1 MAQTTDSLVI
11 DVSVNSN
18 DVVKFFELMSE
29 KLNQLLG
36 FAQEAGAKLDALGE
50 GSDGI
55 KDVSSS
61 INEVGQN
68 AKKTSK
74 EVGKVGESGETAGK
88 KVVKSS
94 KDASKSLSQLD
105 SVAKR
110 VFASIKSYAAPL
122 AAMFGAKFMFG
133 NYIDEGAKLDDISKK
148 VRMNVSEIDAWRKAN
163 VAAGGSAE
171 AFTQAMQAFTERTGA
186 SGEVF
191 LRMGKQ
197 LNGMTGAQANYALK
211 YLGLT
216 RESAAVFLQNNK
228 QMGELVETYRKL
240 ALTPKDAENA
250 RRFKISWQ
258 VTGMA
263 IQSIGNGIAK
273 FFLPY
278 IEKAVTTFGEASA
291 FIGEHSQFIQ
301 LALKGI
307 SIAAVLAFGPKS
319 ALMMSG
325 KLLGALTSPIGL
337 LIAGVLLLAGA
348 IDDLIVFTKGGPS
361 VFEDFL
367 KSVGY
372 TDDQI
377 KGIRKSFQD
386 AWQSISDLLD
396 KLTPLKD
403 MFLKAFGDAVV
414 AAITAVVG
422 FIGDLA
428 KNIANL
434 INTVP
439 KMKEN
444 FVKAGNEIKAVW
456 DGIFNWFEEKF
467 KIFTDWEMPD
477 WVSKSA
483 NVVGGWFGF
492 GDDKKAP
499 IKAPPGAQAGAAASM
514 VPRASSSV
522 INAPMKTDVS
532 ITIQGNADP
541 KAVHDAAYRAV
552 MEGQGDYE
560 DMLQNAASG
569 YRQGGG

>member
-1 MAQTTDSLVI
+1 MAKTTDSLVI

-18 DVVKFFELMSE
+18 DVIKFFEVLSD

-36 FAQEAGAKLDALGE
+36 YAQSAGEKLDALGE

-55 KDVSSS
+55 KEVSGAL
-61 INEVGQN
+61 NETAQN

-74 EVGKVGESGETAGK
+74 DLENVGTSGKKAGK
-88 KVVKSS
+88 DVSKAS

-110 VFASIKSYAAPL
+110 VFTAIKSYAAPL

-133 NYIDEGAKLDDISKK
+133 NYIDEGSKLDDISKK

-263 IQSIGNGIAK
+263 IQNIGNQFAK
-273 FFLPY
+273 FFIPWV
-278 IEKAVTTFGEASA
+278 EKAVKVFGDASL
-291 FIGEHSQFIQ
+291 FIGEHSQFIKI
-301 LALKGI
+301 ALTGI
-307 SIAAVLAFGPKS
+307 ATAAALAFGPKS
-319 ALMMSG
+319 ALMMAG
-325 KLLGALTSPIGL
+325 KLLSPIGL

-348 IDDLIVFTKGGPS
+348 IDDLIVFAKGGPS

-386 AWQSISDLLD
+386 AWKSISDLLD
-396 KLTPLKD
+396 KLSPLKD
-403 MFLKAFGDAVV
+403 MFLQAFGDVVV

-422 FIGDLA
+422 VIGDLA
-428 KNIANL
+428 KDIANL

-439 KMKEN
+439 KMKDN
-444 FVKAGNEIKAVW
+444 
-456 DGIFNWFEEKF
+456 
-467 KIFTDWEMPD
+467 FTDWKLPD
-477 WVSKSA
+477 WASKSIDT
-483 NVVGGWFGF
+483 VGGWFGF

-499 IKAPPGAQAGAAASM
+499 VTAPPGAQAGAAASI

-552 MEGQGDYE
+552 TEGQGDYQ
-560 DMLQNAASG
+560 DMLANQASA
-569 YRQGGG
+569 YLKGGD

>member
-1 MAQTTDSLVI
+1 MAQKTDSLVI

-240 ALTPKDAENA
+240 VLTPKDAENA

-499 IKAPPGAQAGAAASM
+499 IKAPPGAQAGAAASI

>member
-1 MAQTTDSLVI
+1 MAKTTDSLVI

-18 DVVKFFELMSE
+18 DVIKFFEVLSD

-36 FAQEAGAKLDALGE
+36 YAQSAGEKLDSIGD
-50 GSDGI
+50 STDGI
-55 KDVSSS
+55 NKASASFDEVS
-61 INEVGQN
+61 QN

-110 VFASIKSYAAPL
+110 VFAAIKSYAAPL

-133 NYIDEGAKLDDISKK
+133 NFLDEGAKLDDISKK

-263 IQSIGNGIAK
+263 IQNIGNQFAK
-273 FFLPY
+273 FFIPWV
-278 IEKAVTTFGEASA
+278 EKAVKVFGDASL
-291 FIGEHSQFIQ
+291 FIGEHSQFIKI
-301 LALKGI
+301 ALTGI
-307 SIAAVLAFGPKS
+307 ATAAALAFGPKS
-319 ALMMSG
+319 ALMMAG
-325 KLLGALTSPIGL
+325 KLLGLLASPIGL

-386 AWQSISDLLD
+386 AWKSISDLLD
-396 KLTPLKD
+396 KLSPLKD
-403 MFLKAFGDAVV
+403 MFLQAFGNVVV

-428 KNIANL
+428 KDIANL
-434 INTVP
+434 INTMP

-444 FVKAGNEIKAVW
+444 FVKAWEEIKSGCA
-456 DGIFNWFEEKF
+456 GIFKWLEDKMKF
-467 KIFTDWEMPD
+467 FTDWKLPD
-477 WVSKSA
+477 WASKSIDT
-483 NVVGGWFGF
+483 VGGWFGL

-499 IKAPPGAQAGAAASM
+499 VTTPPGAQAGAAASI
-514 VPRASSSV
+514 VPKTSSAV

-532 ITIQGNADP
+532 INIQGNADP
-541 KAVHDAAYRAV
+541 QTVHDAAYRAV

-569 YRQGGG
+569 YRQGGD

>member
-1 MAQTTDSLVI
+1 MAQKTDSLVI

-36 FAQEAGAKLDALGE
+36 YAQSAGEKLDSIGD
-50 GSDGI
+50 STDGI
-55 KDVSSS
+55 NKASASFDEAS
-61 INEVGQN
+61 QN

-74 EVGKVGESGETAGK
+74 DLENVGTSGKKAGK
-88 KVVKSS
+88 DVSKAS

-105 SVAKR
+105 SMAKQ
-110 VFASIKSYAAPL
+110 VFSAIKSYAAPL

-499 IKAPPGAQAGAAASM
+499 IKAPPGAQAGAAASI

>member
-1 MAQTTDSLVI
+1 MAKTTDSLVI

-18 DVVKFFELMSE
+18 DVIKFFEVLSD

-36 FAQEAGAKLDALGE
+36 YAQSAGEKLDSIGD
-50 GSDGI
+50 STDGI
-55 KDVSSS
+55 NKASASFDEVS
-61 INEVGQN
+61 QN

-94 KDASKSLSQLD
+94 KDASKTLSQLD

-110 VFASIKSYAAPL
+110 VFAAIKSYAAPL

-133 NYIDEGAKLDDISKK
+133 NFLDEGAKLDDISKK

-263 IQSIGNGIAK
+263 IQNIGNQFAK
-273 FFLPY
+273 FFIPWV
-278 IEKAVTTFGEASA
+278 EKAVKVFGDASL
-291 FIGEHSQFIQ
+291 FIGEHSQFIKI
-301 LALKGI
+301 ALTGI
-307 SIAAVLAFGPKS
+307 ATAAALAFGPKS
-319 ALMMSG
+319 AL
-325 KLLGALTSPIGL
+325 KLLGLLASPIGL

-377 KGIRKSFQD
+377 KGIRKSFKD
-386 AWQSISDLLD
+386 AWQAISDLLD
-396 KLTPLKD
+396 KLSPLKD
-403 MFLKAFGDAVV
+403 MFLQAFGDVVV

-428 KNIANL
+428 KDIANL

-439 KMKEN
+439 KMKDN
-444 FVKAGNEIKAVW
+444 FIKAW
-456 DGIFNWFEEKF
+456 EDIESGCKRIFKWLEDKMKF
-467 KIFTDWEMPD
+467 FTDWKLPD
-477 WVSKSA
+477 WASKSIDT
-483 NVVGGWFGF
+483 VGGWFGL

-514 VPRASSSV
+514 VPRASSAV

>member
-1 MAQTTDSLVI
+1 MAQKTDSLVI

-191 LRMGKQ
+191 LHMEKQ

-278 IEKAVTTFGEASA
+278 IEKAVTTFGKESA

-492 GDDKKAP
+492 GDDKKALVT
-499 IKAPPGAQAGAAASM
+499 APPGAQAGAAASI

>member
-1 MAQTTDSLVI
+1 MAKTTDSLVI

-18 DVVKFFELMSE
+18 DVIKFFEVLSD

-36 FAQEAGAKLDALGE
+36 YAQSAGEKLDSIGD
-50 GSDGI
+50 STDGI
-55 KDVSSS
+55 NKASASFDEVS
-61 INEVGQN
+61 QN

-94 KDASKSLSQLD
+94 KDASKTLSQLD

-110 VFASIKSYAAPL
+110 VFAAIKSYAAPL

-133 NYIDEGAKLDDISKK
+133 NFLDEGAKLDDISKK

-263 IQSIGNGIAK
+263 IQNIGNQFAK
-273 FFLPY
+273 FFIPWV
-278 IEKAVTTFGEASA
+278 EKAVKVFGDASL
-291 FIGEHSQFIQ
+291 FIGEHSQFIKI
-301 LALKGI
+301 ALTGI
-307 SIAAVLAFGPKS
+307 ATAAALAFGPKS
-319 ALMMSG
+319 ALMMAG
-325 KLLGALTSPIGL
+325 KLLGLLASPIGL

-377 KGIRKSFQD
+377 KGIRKSFKD
-386 AWQSISDLLD
+386 AWQAISDLLD
-396 KLTPLKD
+396 KLSP
-403 MFLKAFGDAVV
+403 FLQAFGDVVV

-428 KNIANL
+428 KDIANL

-439 KMKEN
+439 KMKDN
-444 FVKAGNEIKAVW
+444 FIKAW
-456 DGIFNWFEEKF
+456 EDIESGCKRIFKWLEDKMKF
-467 KIFTDWEMPD
+467 FTDWKLPD
-477 WVSKSA
+477 WASKSIDT
-483 NVVGGWFGF
+483 VGGWFGL

-514 VPRASSSV
+514 VPRASSAV

>member
-1 MAQTTDSLVI
+1 MAQKTDSLVI

-105 SVAKR
+105 SMAKQ
-110 VFASIKSYAAPL
+110 VFSAIKSYAAPL

-263 IQSIGNGIAK
+263 IQNIGNQFAK
-273 FFLPY
+273 FFIPWV
-278 IEKAVTTFGEASA
+278 EKAVKVFGDASL
-291 FIGEHSQFIQ
+291 FIGEHSQFIKI
-301 LALKGI
+301 ALTGI
-307 SIAAVLAFGPKS
+307 ATAAALAFGPKS
-319 ALMMSG
+319 ALMMAG
-325 KLLGALTSPIGL
+325 KLLSPIGL
-337 LIAGVLLLAGA
+337 VVAGVLLLAGA

-372 TDDQI
+372 TDKQI
-377 KGIRKSFQD
+377 QDVRQSFKD
-386 AWQSISDLLD
+386 AWKAVSDLLE
-396 KLTPLKD
+396 KLSPLKD
-403 MFLKAFGDAVV
+403 MFMEAFGEAVV
-414 AAITAVVG
+414 AVITTVVG

-428 KNIANL
+428 KDIANL

-456 DGIFNWFEEKF
+456 DGIFKWFDEKL
-467 KIFTDWEMPD
+467 KIFTDLEMPD

-483 NVVGGWFGF
+483 NVVGGWFGL

-499 IKAPPGAQAGAAASM
+499 IKAPPGAQAGAAASI
-514 VPRASSSV
+514 VPKAASPV

-532 ITIQGNADP
+532 INIQGNADP
-541 KAVHDAAYRAV
+541 QAVHDAAYRAV

>member
-1 MAQTTDSLVI
+1 MAKTTDSLVI

-18 DVVKFFELMSE
+18 DVIKFFEVLSD

-36 FAQEAGAKLDALGE
+36 YAQSAGEKLDSIGD
-50 GSDGI
+50 STDGI
-55 KDVSSS
+55 NKASASFDEVS
-61 INEVGQN
+61 QN

-110 VFASIKSYAAPL
+110 VFAVIKSYAAPL

-133 NYIDEGAKLDDISKK
+133 NFLDEGAKLDDISKK

-263 IQSIGNGIAK
+263 IQNIGNQFAK
-273 FFLPY
+273 FFIPRV
-278 IEKAVTTFGEASA
+278 EKAVKVFGDASL
-291 FIGEHSQFIQ
+291 FIGEHSQFIKI
-301 LALKGI
+301 ALTGI
-307 SIAAVLAFGPKS
+307 ATAAALAFGPKS
-319 ALMMSG
+319 ALMMAG
-325 KLLGALTSPIGL
+325 KLLGLLASPIGL

-372 TDDQI
+372 TDKQI
-377 KGIRKSFQD
+377 QDVRQSFKD
-386 AWQSISDLLD
+386 AWKAVSDLLE
-396 KLTPLKD
+396 KLSPLKD
-403 MFLKAFGDAVV
+403 MFMEAFGEAVV
-414 AAITAVVG
+414 AVITAVVG

-428 KNIANL
+428 KDIANL
-434 INTVP
+434 INTMP

-444 FVKAGNEIKAVW
+444 FVKAWEEIKSGCA
-456 DGIFNWFEEKF
+456 GIFKWLEDKMKF
-467 KIFTDWEMPD
+467 FTDWKLPD
-477 WVSKSA
+477 WASKSIDT
-483 NVVGGWFGF
+483 VGGWFGF

-499 IKAPPGAQAGAAASM
+499 VTTPPGAQAGAAASI
-514 VPRASSSV
+514 VPKAASPV

-560 DMLQNAASG
+560 DMLQNATSG

>member
-1 MAQTTDSLVI
+1 MAKTTDSLVI

-18 DVVKFFELMSE
+18 DVIKFFEVLSD

-36 FAQEAGAKLDALGE
+36 YAQSAGEKLDSIGDAT
-50 GSDGI
+50 DGI
-55 KDVSSS
+55 NKASASFDDVS
-61 INEVGQN
+61 QN

-74 EVGKVGESGETAGK
+74 AVETVGESGETAGK

-94 KDASKSLSQLD
+94 KNASKSLSQLD

-122 AAMFGAKFMFG
+122 AAMFGAKLMFG
-133 NYIDEGAKLDDISKK
+133 NFLDEGAKLDDISKK

-263 IQSIGNGIAK
+263 IQHIGNQFAK
-273 FFLPY
+273 FFIPWV
-278 IEKAVTTFGEASA
+278 EKTVKVFGDASL
-291 FIGEHSQFIQ
+291 FIGEHSQFIKI
-301 LALKGI
+301 ALTGI
-307 SIAAVLAFGPKS
+307 ATAAALAFGPKS
-319 ALMMSG
+319 ALMMAG
-325 KLLGALTSPIGL
+325 KVLAFLTGPIGL
-337 LIAGVLLLAGA
+337 VIAGVLALAAA
-348 IDDLIVFTKGGPS
+348 IDDLVTFAKGGPS

-386 AWQSISDLLD
+386 AWKSISDLLD
-396 KLTPLKD
+396 KLSPLKD
-403 MFLKAFGDAVV
+403 MFLQAFGDVVV

-456 DGIFNWFEEKF
+456 DGIFKWLEDKMKF
-467 KIFTDWEMPD
+467 FTDWKLPD
-477 WVSKSA
+477 WASKSIDT
-483 NVVGGWFGF
+483 VGGWFGL

-499 IKAPPGAQAGAAASM
+499 VTTPPGAQAGPAASI
-514 VPRASSSV
+514 VPKASSSV

-560 DMLQNAASG
+560 DMLQNSASG

>member
-1 MAQTTDSLVI
+1 MAKTTDSLVI

-18 DVVKFFELMSE
+18 DVIKFFEVLSD

-36 FAQEAGAKLDALGE
+36 YAQSAGEKLDSIGD
-50 GSDGI
+50 STDGI
-55 KDVSSS
+55 NKASASFDEVS
-61 INEVGQN
+61 QN

-94 KDASKSLSQLD
+94 KEASKSLSQLD

-110 VFASIKSYAAPL
+110 VFAAIKSYAAPL

-133 NYIDEGAKLDDISKK
+133 NYIDEGSKLDDISKK

-499 IKAPPGAQAGAAASM
+499 IKAPPGAQAGAAASI

-552 MEGQGDYE
+552 MEGLGDYE

>member
-1 MAQTTDSLVI
+1 MAKTTDSLVI

-18 DVVKFFELMSE
+18 DVIKFFEVLSD

-36 FAQEAGAKLDALGE
+36 YAQSAGEKLDALGE

-55 KDVSSS
+55 KEVSGAL
-61 INEVGQN
+61 NETAQN

-74 EVGKVGESGETAGK
+74 DLENVGTSGKKAGK
-88 KVVKSS
+88 DVSKAS

-110 VFASIKSYAAPL
+110 VFTAIKSYAAPL

-133 NYIDEGAKLDDISKK
+133 NYIDEGSKLDDISKK

-278 IEKAVTTFGEASA
+278 IEKAVKVFGDASL
-291 FIGEHSQFIQ
+291 FIGEHSQFIKI
-301 LALKGI
+301 ALT
-307 SIAAVLAFGPKS
+307 SIATAAALAFGPKS
-319 ALMMSG
+319 ALMMAG
-325 KLLGALTSPIGL
+325 KLLGLLASPIGL

-348 IDDLIVFTKGGPS
+348 IDDLIVFAKGGPS

-386 AWQSISDLLD
+386 AWKSISDLLD
-396 KLTPLKD
+396 KLSPLKD
-403 MFLKAFGDAVV
+403 MFLQAFGDVVV

-428 KNIANL
+428 KDIANL

-439 KMKEN
+439 KMKDN
-444 FVKAGNEIKAVW
+444 FI
-456 DGIFNWFEEKF
+456 
-467 KIFTDWEMPD
+467 DWKLPD
-477 WVSKSA
+477 WASKSIDT
-483 NVVGGWFGF
+483 VGGWFGF

-499 IKAPPGAQAGAAASM
+499 VTAPPGAQAGAAASI

-552 MEGQGDYE
+552 TEGQGDYQ
-560 DMLQNAASG
+560 DMLANQASA
-569 YRQGGG
+569 YLKGGD

>member
-1 MAQTTDSLVI
+1 MAKTTDSLVI

-18 DVVKFFELMSE
+18 DVIKFFEVLSD

-36 FAQEAGAKLDALGE
+36 YAQSAGEKLDSIGD
-50 GSDGI
+50 STDGI
-55 KDVSSS
+55 NKASASFDEVS
-61 INEVGQN
+61 QN

-74 EVGKVGESGETAGK
+74 EVEKVGESGETAGK
-88 KVVKSS
+88 KVDKSS

-110 VFASIKSYAAPL
+110 VFAAIKSYAAPL

-133 NYIDEGAKLDDISKK
+133 NFLDEGAKLDDISKK

-263 IQSIGNGIAK
+263 IQNIGNQFAK
-273 FFLPY
+273 FFIPWV
-278 IEKAVTTFGEASA
+278 EKAVKVFGDASL
-291 FIGEHSQFIQ
+291 FIGEHSQFIKI
-301 LALKGI
+301 ALTGI
-307 SIAAVLAFGPKS
+307 ATAAALAFGPKS
-319 ALMMSG
+319 ALMMAG
-325 KLLGALTSPIGL
+325 KLLSPIGL
-337 LIAGVLLLAGA
+337 VVAGVLLLAGA

-372 TDDQI
+372 TDKQI
-377 KGIRKSFQD
+377 QDVRQSFKD
-386 AWQSISDLLD
+386 AWKAVSDLLE
-396 KLTPLKD
+396 KLSPLKD
-403 MFLKAFGDAVV
+403 MFMEAFGEAVV
-414 AAITAVVG
+414 AVITTVVG

-428 KNIANL
+428 KDIANL

-456 DGIFNWFEEKF
+456 DGIFKWFDEKL
-467 KIFTDWEMPD
+467 KIFTDLEMPD

-483 NVVGGWFGF
+483 NVVGGWFGL

-499 IKAPPGAQAGAAASM
+499 IKAPPGAQAGAAASI
-514 VPRASSSV
+514 VPKAASPV

-532 ITIQGNADP
+532 INIQGNADP
-541 KAVHDAAYRAV
+541 QAVHDAAYRAV

>member
-1 MAQTTDSLVI
+1 MAKTTDSLVI

-18 DVVKFFELMSE
+18 DVIKFFEVLSD

-36 FAQEAGAKLDALGE
+36 YAQSAGEKLDSIGD
-50 GSDGI
+50 STDGI
-55 KDVSSS
+55 NKASASFDEVS
-61 INEVGQN
+61 QN

-74 EVGKVGESGETAGK
+74 EVEKVGESGETAGK
-88 KVVKSS
+88 KVDKSS
-94 KDASKSLSQLD
+94 KNASKSLSQLD

-110 VFASIKSYAAPL
+110 VFAAIKSYAAPL

-133 NYIDEGAKLDDISKK
+133 NFLDEGAKLDDISKK

-263 IQSIGNGIAK
+263 IQNIGNQFAK
-273 FFLPY
+273 FFIPWV
-278 IEKAVTTFGEASA
+278 EKAVKVFGDASL
-291 FIGEHSQFIQ
+291 FIGEHSQFIKI
-301 LALKGI
+301 ALTGI
-307 SIAAVLAFGPKS
+307 ATAAALAFGPKS
-319 ALMMSG
+319 ALMMAG
-325 KLLGALTSPIGL
+325 KLLSPIGL
-337 LIAGVLLLAGA
+337 VVAGVLLLAGA

-372 TDDQI
+372 TDKQI
-377 KGIRKSFQD
+377 QDVRQSFKD
-386 AWQSISDLLD
+386 AWKAVSDLLE
-396 KLTPLKD
+396 KLSPLKD
-403 MFLKAFGDAVV
+403 MFMEAFGEAVV
-414 AAITAVVG
+414 AVITTVVG

-428 KNIANL
+428 KDIANL

-444 FVKAGNEIKAVW
+444 FVKAWNEIKAVW
-456 DGIFNWFEEKF
+456 DGIFKWFDEKL
-467 KIFTDWEMPD
+467 KIFTDLEMPD

-483 NVVGGWFGF
+483 NVVGGWLGL

-499 IKAPPGAQAGAAASM
+499 IKAPPGAQAGAAASI
-514 VPRASSSV
+514 VPKAASPV

-532 ITIQGNADP
+532 INIQGNADP
-541 KAVHDAAYRAV
+541 QAVHDAAYRAV

>member
-1 MAQTTDSLVI
+1 MAKTTDSLVI

-18 DVVKFFELMSE
+18 DVIKFFEVLSD

-36 FAQEAGAKLDALGE
+36 YAQSAGEKLDSIGD
-50 GSDGI
+50 STDGI
-55 KDVSSS
+55 NKASASFDEVS
-61 INEVGQN
+61 QN

-110 VFASIKSYAAPL
+110 VFAAIKSYAAPL

-133 NYIDEGAKLDDISKK
+133 NFLDEGAKLDDISKK

-263 IQSIGNGIAK
+263 IQNIGNQFAK
-273 FFLPY
+273 FFIPWV
-278 IEKAVTTFGEASA
+278 EKAVKVFGDASL
-291 FIGEHSQFIQ
+291 FIGEHSQFIKI
-301 LALKGI
+301 ALTGI
-307 SIAAVLAFGPKS
+307 ATAAALAFGPKS
-319 ALMMSG
+319 ALMMAG
-325 KLLGALTSPIGL
+325 KLLSPIGL

-348 IDDLIVFTKGGPS
+348 IDDLIVFAKGGPS

-386 AWQSISDLLD
+386 AWKSISDLLD
-396 KLTPLKD
+396 KLSPLKD
-403 MFLKAFGDAVV
+403 MFLQAFGDVVV

-428 KNIANL
+428 KDIANL

-439 KMKEN
+439 KMKDN
-444 FVKAGNEIKAVW
+444 FIKAW
-456 DGIFNWFEEKF
+456 EDIESGCKRIFKWLEDKMKF
-467 KIFTDWEMPD
+467 FTDWKLPD
-477 WVSKSA
+477 WASKSIDT
-483 NVVGGWFGF
+483 VGGWFGF

-499 IKAPPGAQAGAAASM
+499 VTAPPGAQAGAAASI

-541 KAVHDAAYRAV
+541 KAVQDAAYRAV

>member
-1 MAQTTDSLVI
+1 MDKTTDSLVI

-18 DVVKFFELMSE
+18 DVIKFFEVLSD

-36 FAQEAGAKLDALGE
+36 YAQSAGEKLDSIGD
-50 GSDGI
+50 STDGI
-55 KDVSSS
+55 NKASASFDEVS
-61 INEVGQN
+61 QN

-110 VFASIKSYAAPL
+110 VFAAIKSYAAPL

-133 NYIDEGAKLDDISKK
+133 NFLDEGAKLDDISKK

-263 IQSIGNGIAK
+263 IQNIGNQFAK
-273 FFLPY
+273 FFIPWV
-278 IEKAVTTFGEASA
+278 EKAVKVFGDASL
-291 FIGEHSQFIQ
+291 FIGEHSQFIKI
-301 LALKGI
+301 ALTGI
-307 SIAAVLAFGPKS
+307 ATAAALAFGPKS
-319 ALMMSG
+319 ALMMAG
-325 KLLGALTSPIGL
+325 KLLGLLASPIGL

-377 KGIRKSFQD
+377 KGIRKSFKD
-386 AWQSISDLLD
+386 AWQAISDLLD

-414 AAITAVVG
+414 SAITAVVG

-439 KMKEN
+439 KMKDN
-444 FVKAGNEIKAVW
+444 FIKAW
-456 DGIFNWFEEKF
+456 EDIESGCKRIFKWLEDKMKF
-467 KIFTDWEMPD
+467 FTDWKLPD
-477 WVSKSA
+477 WASKSIDT
-483 NVVGGWFGF
+483 VGGWFGF

-499 IKAPPGAQAGAAASM
+499 IKAPPGAQAGAAASI
-514 VPRASSSV
+514 VPKTSSAV

-532 ITIQGNADP
+532 INIQGNADP
-541 KAVHDAAYRAV
+541 QTVHDAAYRAV

>member
-1 MAQTTDSLVI
+1 MAKTTDSLVI

-18 DVVKFFELMSE
+18 DVIKFFEVLSD

-36 FAQEAGAKLDALGE
+36 YAQSAGEKLDSIGD
-50 GSDGI
+50 STDGI
-55 KDVSSS
+55 NKASASFDEVS
-61 INEVGQN
+61 QN

-74 EVGKVGESGETAGK
+74 EVEKVGESGETAGK
-88 KVVKSS
+88 KVDKSS
-94 KDASKSLSQLD
+94 KNASKSLSQLD

-110 VFASIKSYAAPL
+110 VFAAIKSYAAPL

-133 NYIDEGAKLDDISKK
+133 NFLDEGAKLDDISKK

-263 IQSIGNGIAK
+263 IQNIGNQFAK
-273 FFLPY
+273 FFIPWV
-278 IEKAVTTFGEASA
+278 EKAVKVFGDASL
-291 FIGEHSQFIQ
+291 FIGEHSQFIKI
-301 LALKGI
+301 ALTGI
-307 SIAAVLAFGPKS
+307 ATAAALAFGPKS
-319 ALMMSG
+319 ALMMAG
-325 KLLGALTSPIGL
+325 KLLSPIGL
-337 LIAGVLLLAGA
+337 VVAGVLLLAGA

-372 TDDQI
+372 TDKQI
-377 KGIRKSFQD
+377 QDVRQSFKD
-386 AWQSISDLLD
+386 AWKAVSDLLE
-396 KLTPLKD
+396 KLSPLKD
-403 MFLKAFGDAVV
+403 MFMEAFGEAVV
-414 AAITAVVG
+414 AVITTVVG

-428 KNIANL
+428 KDIANL

-456 DGIFNWFEEKF
+456 DGIFKWFDEKL
-467 KIFTDWEMPD
+467 KIFTDLEMPD

-483 NVVGGWFGF
+483 NVVGGWFGL

-499 IKAPPGAQAGAAASM
+499 IKAPPGAQAGAAASI
-514 VPRASSSV
+514 VPKAASPV

-532 ITIQGNADP
+532 INIQGNADP
-541 KAVHDAAYRAV
+541 QAVHDAAYRVV

>member
-1 MAQTTDSLVI
+1 MAKTTDSLVI

-18 DVVKFFELMSE
+18 DVIKFFEVLSD

-36 FAQEAGAKLDALGE
+36 YAQSAGEKLDSIGD
-50 GSDGI
+50 STDGI
-55 KDVSSS
+55 NKASASFDEVS
-61 INEVGQN
+61 QN

-74 EVGKVGESGETAGK
+74 EVEKVGESGETAGK

-94 KDASKSLSQLD
+94 KEASQSISQLD

-110 VFASIKSYAAPL
+110 VFAAIKSYAAPL

-191 LRMGKQ
+191 LHMGKQ

-278 IEKAVTTFGEASA
+278 IEKAVTTFGKASA

-456 DGIFNWFEEKF
+456 DGIFNWFEEKS

-492 GDDKKAP
+492 GDDKKALVT
-499 IKAPPGAQAGAAASM
+499 APPGAQAGAAASI

>member
-1 MAQTTDSLVI
+1 MAQKTDSLVI

-278 IEKAVTTFGEASA
+278 IEKAVTTFGKASV
-291 FIGEHSQFIQ
+291 FIGEHSQFIKI
-301 LALKGI
+301 ALT
-307 SIAAVLAFGPKS
+307 SIATAAALAFGPKS
-319 ALMMSG
+319 ALMMAG
-325 KLLGALTSPIGL
+325 KLLGLLASPIGL

-483 NVVGGWFGF
+483 NVVGGWFGL

-499 IKAPPGAQAGAAASM
+499 VTTPPGAQAGAAASI
-514 VPRASSSV
+514 VPKAASPV

-532 ITIQGNADP
+532 INIQGNADP
-541 KAVHDAAYRAV
+541 QAVKDATHRGV
-552 MEGQGDYE
+552 TEGMGDYQ
-560 DMLQNAASG
+560 DMLQNSASG
-569 YRQGGG
+569 YRQGGD

>member
-1 MAQTTDSLVI
+1 MAQKTDSLVI

-50 GSDGI
+50 GADGI
-55 KDVSSS
+55 KDVSGSL
-61 INEVGQN
+61 NDAAQN

-74 EVGKVGESGETAGK
+74 DLENVGTSGKKAGK
-88 KVVKSS
+88 DVSKAS

-105 SVAKR
+105 SMAKQ
-110 VFASIKSYAAPL
+110 VFSAIKSYAAPL
-122 AAMFGAKFMFG
+122 AAMFGAQFMFG

-263 IQSIGNGIAK
+263 IQSIGNEIAK

-278 IEKAVTTFGEASA
+278 IEKAVKVFGDASL
-291 FIGEHSQFIQ
+291 FIGEHSQFIKI
-301 LALKGI
+301 ALT
-307 SIAAVLAFGPKS
+307 SIATAAALAFGPKS
-319 ALMMSG
+319 ALMMAG
-325 KLLGALTSPIGL
+325 KLLGLLASPIGL

-377 KGIRKSFQD
+377 KGIRKSFKD
-386 AWQSISDLLD
+386 AWQAISDLLD

-414 AAITAVVG
+414 SAITAVVG

-439 KMKEN
+439 KMKDN
-444 FVKAGNEIKAVW
+444 FIKAW
-456 DGIFNWFEEKF
+456 EDIESGCKRIFKWLEDKMKF
-467 KIFTDWEMPD
+467 FTDWKLPD
-477 WVSKSA
+477 WASKSIDT
-483 NVVGGWFGF
+483 VGGWFGF

>member
-1 MAQTTDSLVI
+1 MAQKTDSLVI

-55 KDVSSS
+55 KEVSSS
-61 INEVGQN
+61 INEAGQN

-74 EVGKVGESGETAGK
+74 DLENVGTSGKKAGK
-88 KVVKSS
+88 DVSKAS

-105 SVAKR
+105 SMAKQ
-110 VFASIKSYAAPL
+110 VFSAIKSYAAPL

-307 SIAAVLAFGPKS
+307 SITAVLAFGPKS

-348 IDDLIVFTKGGPS
+348 IDDLIVFTKSGPS

-386 AWQSISDLLD
+386 AWKSISDLLD
-396 KLTPLKD
+396 KLSPLKD
-403 MFLKAFGDAVV
+403 MFLQAFGDVVV

-492 GDDKKAP
+492 GDDKKALVT
-499 IKAPPGAQAGAAASM
+499 APPGAQAGAASI

>member
-1 MAQTTDSLVI
+1 MAKTTDSLVI

-18 DVVKFFELMSE
+18 DVIKFFEVLSD

-36 FAQEAGAKLDALGE
+36 YAQSAGEKLDSIGD
-50 GSDGI
+50 STDGI
-55 KDVSSS
+55 NKASASFDEVS
-61 INEVGQN
+61 QN

-74 EVGKVGESGETAGK
+74 EVEKVGESGETAGK
-88 KVVKSS
+88 KVDKSS
-94 KDASKSLSQLD
+94 KNASKSLSQLD

-110 VFASIKSYAAPL
+110 VFAAIKSYAAPL

-133 NYIDEGAKLDDISKK
+133 NFLDEGAKLDDISKK

-263 IQSIGNGIAK
+263 IQNIGNQFAK
-273 FFLPY
+273 FFIPWV
-278 IEKAVTTFGEASA
+278 EKAVKVFGDASL
-291 FIGEHSQFIQ
+291 FIGEHSQFIKI
-301 LALKGI
+301 ALTGI
-307 SIAAVLAFGPKS
+307 ATAAALAFGPKS
-319 ALMMSG
+319 ALMMAG
-325 KLLGALTSPIGL
+325 KLLSPIGL
-337 LIAGVLLLAGA
+337 VVAGVLLLAGA

-372 TDDQI
+372 TDKQI
-377 KGIRKSFQD
+377 QDVRQSFKD
-386 AWQSISDLLD
+386 AWKAVSDLLE
-396 KLTPLKD
+396 KLSPLKD
-403 MFLKAFGDAVV
+403 MFMEAFGEAVV
-414 AAITAVVG
+414 AVITTVVG

-428 KNIANL
+428 KDIANL

-456 DGIFNWFEEKF
+456 DGIFKWFDEKL
-467 KIFTDWEMPD
+467 KIFTDLEMPD

-483 NVVGGWFGF
+483 NVVGGWFGL

-499 IKAPPGAQAGAAASM
+499 IKAPPGAQAGAAASI
-514 VPRASSSV
+514 VPKTSSAV

-532 ITIQGNADP
+532 INIQGNADP
-541 KAVHDAAYRAV
+541 QTVHDAAYRAV

>member
-1 MAQTTDSLVI
+1 MAKTTDSLVI

-18 DVVKFFELMSE
+18 DVIKFFEVLSD

-36 FAQEAGAKLDALGE
+36 YAQSAGEKLDSIGD
-50 GSDGI
+50 STDGI
-55 KDVSSS
+55 NKASASFDEVS
-61 INEVGQN
+61 QN

-110 VFASIKSYAAPL
+110 VFAAIKSYAAPL

-133 NYIDEGAKLDDISKK
+133 NFLDEGAKLDDISKK

-171 AFTQAMQAFTERTGA
+171 AFTQAIQAFTERTGA

-263 IQSIGNGIAK
+263 IQNIGNQFAK
-273 FFLPY
+273 FFIPWV
-278 IEKAVTTFGEASA
+278 EKAVKIFGDASL
-291 FIGEHSQFIQ
+291 FIGEHSQFIKI
-301 LALKGI
+301 ALTGI
-307 SIAAVLAFGPKS
+307 ATATALAFGPKS
-319 ALMMSG
+319 ALMMAG
-325 KLLGALTSPIGL
+325 KLLGLLASPIGF

-348 IDDLIVFTKGGPS
+348 IDDLIVFAKGGPS

-386 AWQSISDLLD
+386 AWKSISDLLD
-396 KLTPLKD
+396 KLSPLKD
-403 MFLKAFGDAVV
+403 MFLQAFGDVVV

-428 KNIANL
+428 KDIANL

-439 KMKEN
+439 KMKDN
-444 FVKAGNEIKAVW
+444 FIKAW
-456 DGIFNWFEEKF
+456 EDIESGCKRIFKWLEDKMKF
-467 KIFTDWEMPD
+467 FTDWKLPD
-477 WVSKSA
+477 WASKSIDT
-483 NVVGGWFGF
+483 VGGWFGL

-499 IKAPPGAQAGAAASM
+499 VTTPPGAQAGAAASI
-514 VPRASSSV
+514 VPKAASPV

-532 ITIQGNADP
+532 INIQGNADP
-541 KAVHDAAYRAV
+541 QAVKDATHRGV
-552 MEGQGDYE
+552 TEGMGDYQ
-560 DMLQNAASG
+560 DMLQNSASG
-569 YRQGGG
+569 YRQGGD

>member
-1 MAQTTDSLVI
+1 MAKTTDSLVI

-18 DVVKFFELMSE
+18 DVIKFFEVLSD

-36 FAQEAGAKLDALGE
+36 YAQSAGEKLDSIGD
-50 GSDGI
+50 STDGI
-55 KDVSSS
+55 NKASASFDEVS
-61 INEVGQN
+61 QN

-110 VFASIKSYAAPL
+110 VFAAIKSYAAPL

-133 NYIDEGAKLDDISKK
+133 NFLDEGAKLDDISKK

-263 IQSIGNGIAK
+263 IQNIGNQFAK
-273 FFLPY
+273 FFIPWV
-278 IEKAVTTFGEASA
+278 EKAVKVFGDASL
-291 FIGEHSQFIQ
+291 FIGEHSQFIKI
-301 LALKGI
+301 ALTGI
-307 SIAAVLAFGPKS
+307 ATAAALAFGPKM
-319 ALMMSG
+319 AG
-325 KLLGALTSPIGL
+325 KLLGLLASPIGL

-348 IDDLIVFTKGGPS
+348 IDDLIVFAKGGPS

-386 AWQSISDLLD
+386 AWKSISDLLD
-396 KLTPLKD
+396 KLSPLKD
-403 MFLKAFGDAVV
+403 MFLQAFGDVVV

-428 KNIANL
+428 KDIANL

-439 KMKEN
+439 KMKDN
-444 FVKAGNEIKAVW
+444 FIKAW
-456 DGIFNWFEEKF
+456 EDIESGCKRIFKWLEDKMKF
-467 KIFTDWEMPD
+467 FTDWKLPD
-477 WVSKSA
+477 WASKSIDT
-483 NVVGGWFGF
+483 VGGWFGF
-492 GDDKKAP
+492 GGDKKAP
-499 IKAPPGAQAGAAASM
+499 VTAPPGAQAGAAASI

-541 KAVHDAAYRAV
+541 KAVQDAAYRAV

>member
-1 MAQTTDSLVI
+1 MAKTTDSLVI

-18 DVVKFFELMSE
+18 DVIKFFEVLSD

-36 FAQEAGAKLDALGE
+36 YAQSAGEKLDSIGD
-50 GSDGI
+50 STDGI
-55 KDVSSS
+55 NKASASFDEVS
-61 INEVGQN
+61 QN

-74 EVGKVGESGETAGK
+74 EVEKVGESGETAGK
-88 KVVKSS
+88 KVDKSS
-94 KDASKSLSQLD
+94 KNASKSLSQLD

-110 VFASIKSYAAPL
+110 VFAAIKSYAAPL

-133 NYIDEGAKLDDISKK
+133 NFLDEGAKLDDISKK

-263 IQSIGNGIAK
+263 IQNIGNQFAK
-273 FFLPY
+273 FFIPWV
-278 IEKAVTTFGEASA
+278 EKAVKVFGDASL
-291 FIGEHSQFIQ
+291 FIGEHSQFIKI
-301 LALKGI
+301 ALTGI
-307 SIAAVLAFGPKS
+307 ATAAALAFGPKS
-319 ALMMSG
+319 ALMMAG
-325 KLLGALTSPIGL
+325 KLLSPIGL
-337 LIAGVLLLAGA
+337 VVAGVLLLAGA

-372 TDDQI
+372 TDKQI
-377 KGIRKSFQD
+377 QDVRQSFKD
-386 AWQSISDLLD
+386 AWKAVSDLLE
-396 KLTPLKD
+396 KLSPLKD
-403 MFLKAFGDAVV
+403 MFMEAFGEAVV
-414 AAITAVVG
+414 AVITTVVG

-428 KNIANL
+428 KDIANL

-456 DGIFNWFEEKF
+456 DGIFKWFDEKL
-467 KIFTDWEMPD
+467 KIFTDLEMPD

-483 NVVGGWFGF
+483 NVVGGWFGL

-499 IKAPPGAQAGAAASM
+499 IKAPPGAQAGAAASI
-514 VPRASSSV
+514 VPKAASPV

-532 ITIQGNADP
+532 INIQGNADP
-541 KAVHDAAYRAV
+541 QAVHDAAYRAV

>member
-1 MAQTTDSLVI
+1 MAKTTDSLVI

-18 DVVKFFELMSE
+18 DVIKFFEVISD

-36 FAQEAGAKLDALGE
+36 YAQSAGEKLDSIGD
-50 GSDGI
+50 STDGI
-55 KDVSSS
+55 NKASASFDEVS
-61 INEVGQN
+61 QN

-74 EVGKVGESGETAGK
+74 EVEKVGESGETAGK
-88 KVVKSS
+88 KVDKSS
-94 KDASKSLSQLD
+94 KNASNSLSQLD

-110 VFASIKSYAAPL
+110 VFAAIKSYAAPL

-133 NYIDEGAKLDDISKK
+133 NFLDEGAKLDDISKK

-263 IQSIGNGIAK
+263 IQNIGNQFAK
-273 FFLPY
+273 FFIPWV
-278 IEKAVTTFGEASA
+278 EKAVKVFGDASL
-291 FIGEHSQFIQ
+291 FIGEHSQFIKI
-301 LALKGI
+301 ALTGI
-307 SIAAVLAFGPKS
+307 ATAAALAFGPKS
-319 ALMMSG
+319 ALMMAG
-325 KLLGALTSPIGL
+325 KLLSPIGL
-337 LIAGVLLLAGA
+337 VVAGVLLLAGA

-372 TDDQI
+372 TDKQI
-377 KGIRKSFQD
+377 QDVRQSFKD
-386 AWQSISDLLD
+386 AWKAVSDLLE
-396 KLTPLKD
+396 KLSPLKD
-403 MFLKAFGDAVV
+403 MFMEAFGEAVV
-414 AAITAVVG
+414 AVITTVVG

-428 KNIANL
+428 KDIANL

-456 DGIFNWFEEKF
+456 DGIFKWFDEKL
-467 KIFTDWEMPD
+467 KIFTDLEMPD

-483 NVVGGWFGF
+483 NVVGGWFGL

-499 IKAPPGAQAGAAASM
+499 IKAPPGAQAGAAASI
-514 VPRASSSV
+514 VPKAASPV

-532 ITIQGNADP
+532 INIQGNADP
-541 KAVHDAAYRAV
+541 QAVHDAAYRAV

>member
-1 MAQTTDSLVI
+1 MAKTTDSLVI
-11 DVSVNSN
+11 DVFVNSN
-18 DVVKFFELMSE
+18 DVIKFFEVLSD

-36 FAQEAGAKLDALGE
+36 YAQSAGEKLDSIGD
-50 GSDGI
+50 STDGI
-55 KDVSSS
+55 NKASASFDEVS
-61 INEVGQN
+61 QN

-74 EVGKVGESGETAGK
+74 EVEKVGESGETAGK
-88 KVVKSS
+88 KVDKSS
-94 KDASKSLSQLD
+94 KNASKSLSQLD

-110 VFASIKSYAAPL
+110 VFAAIKSYAAPL

-133 NYIDEGAKLDDISKK
+133 NFLDEGAKLDDISKK

-263 IQSIGNGIAK
+263 IQNIGNQFAK
-273 FFLPY
+273 FFIPWV
-278 IEKAVTTFGEASA
+278 EKAVKVFGDASL
-291 FIGEHSQFIQ
+291 FIGEHSQFIKI
-301 LALKGI
+301 ALTGI
-307 SIAAVLAFGPKS
+307 ATAAALAFGPKS
-319 ALMMSG
+319 ALMMAG
-325 KLLGALTSPIGL
+325 KLLSPIGL
-337 LIAGVLLLAGA
+337 VVAGVLLLAGA

-372 TDDQI
+372 TDKQI
-377 KGIRKSFQD
+377 QDVRQSFKD
-386 AWQSISDLLD
+386 AWKAVSDLLE
-396 KLTPLKD
+396 KLSPLKD
-403 MFLKAFGDAVV
+403 MFMEAFGEAVV
-414 AAITAVVG
+414 AVITTVVG

-428 KNIANL
+428 KDIANL

-456 DGIFNWFEEKF
+456 DGIFKWFDEKL
-467 KIFTDWEMPD
+467 KIFTDLEMPD

-483 NVVGGWFGF
+483 NVVGGWFGL

-499 IKAPPGAQAGAAASM
+499 IKAPPGAQAGAAASI
-514 VPRASSSV
+514 VPKAASPV

-532 ITIQGNADP
+532 INIQGNADP
-541 KAVHDAAYRAV
+541 QAVHDAAYRAV

>member
-1 MAQTTDSLVI
+1 MAQKTDSLVI

-105 SVAKR
+105 SMAKQ
-110 VFASIKSYAAPL
+110 VFSAIKSYAAPL

-278 IEKAVTTFGEASA
+278 IEKAVTTFGKASA

-386 AWQSISDLLD
+386 AWKSISDLLD
-396 KLTPLKD
+396 KLSPLKD
-403 MFLKAFGDAVV
+403 MFLQAFGDVVV

-428 KNIANL
+428 KDIANL

-439 KMKEN
+439 KMKDN
-444 FVKAGNEIKAVW
+444 FIKAW
-456 DGIFNWFEEKF
+456 EDIESGCKRIFKWLEDKMKF
-467 KIFTDWEMPD
+467 FTDWKLPD
-477 WVSKSA
+477 WASKSIDT
-483 NVVGGWFGF
+483 VGGWFGL

-499 IKAPPGAQAGAAASM
+499 VTAPPGD
-514 VPRASSSV
+514 RKSV
-522 INAPMKTDVS
+522 V
-532 ITIQGNADP
+532 
-541 KAVHDAAYRAV
+541 
-552 MEGQGDYE
+552 
-560 DMLQNAASG
+560 
-569 YRQGGG
+569 

>member
-1 MAQTTDSLVI
+1 MAQKTDSLVI

>member
-1 MAQTTDSLVI
+1 MAKTTDSLVI

-18 DVVKFFELMSE
+18 DVIKFFEVLSD

-36 FAQEAGAKLDALGE
+36 YAQSAGEKLDSIGD
-50 GSDGI
+50 STDGI
-55 KDVSSS
+55 NKASASFDEVS
-61 INEVGQN
+61 QN

-74 EVGKVGESGETAGK
+74 EVEKVGESGETAGK
-88 KVVKSS
+88 KVDKSS
-94 KDASKSLSQLD
+94 KNASKSLSQLD

-110 VFASIKSYAAPL
+110 VFAAIKSYAAPL

-133 NYIDEGAKLDDISKK
+133 NFLDEGAKLDDISKK

-263 IQSIGNGIAK
+263 IQNIGNQFAK
-273 FFLPY
+273 FFIPWV
-278 IEKAVTTFGEASA
+278 EKAVKVFGDASL
-291 FIGEHSQFIQ
+291 FIGEHSQFIKI
-301 LALKGI
+301 ALTGI
-307 SIAAVLAFGPKS
+307 ATAAALAFGPKS
-319 ALMMSG
+319 ALMMAG
-325 KLLGALTSPIGL
+325 KLLGLLASPIGF

-348 IDDLIVFTKGGPS
+348 IDDLIVFAKGGPS

-386 AWQSISDLLD
+386 AWKSISDLLD
-396 KLTPLKD
+396 KLSPLKD
-403 MFLKAFGDAVV
+403 MFLQAFGDVVV

-428 KNIANL
+428 KDIANL

-439 KMKEN
+439 KMKDN
-444 FVKAGNEIKAVW
+444 FIKAW
-456 DGIFNWFEEKF
+456 EDIESGCKRIFKWLEDKMKF
-467 KIFTDWEMPD
+467 FTDWKLPD
-477 WVSKSA
+477 WASKSIDT
-483 NVVGGWFGF
+483 VGGWFGL

-499 IKAPPGAQAGAAASM
+499 VTTPPGAQAGAAASI
-514 VPRASSSV
+514 VPKAASPV

-532 ITIQGNADP
+532 INIQGNADP
-541 KAVHDAAYRAV
+541 QAVKDATHRGV
-552 MEGQGDYE
+552 TEGMGDYQ
-560 DMLQNAASG
+560 DMLQNSASG
-569 YRQGGG
+569 YRQGGD

>member
-1 MAQTTDSLVI
+1 MAQKTDSLVI

-191 LRMGKQ
+191 LHMGKQ

-263 IQSIGNGIAK
+263 IQNIGNQFAK
-273 FFLPY
+273 FFIPWV
-278 IEKAVTTFGEASA
+278 EKAVKVFGDASL
-291 FIGEHSQFIQ
+291 FIGEHSQFIKI
-301 LALKGI
+301 ALTGI
-307 SIAAVLAFGPKS
+307 ATAAALAFGPKS
-319 ALMMSG
+319 ALKMAG
-325 KLLGALTSPIGL
+325 KLLGLLASPIGL

-386 AWQSISDLLD
+386 AWKSISDLLD
-396 KLTPLKD
+396 KLSPLKD
-403 MFLKAFGDAVV
+403 MFLQAFGDAVV

-492 GDDKKAP
+492 GDDKKALVT
-499 IKAPPGAQAGAAASM
+499 APPGAQAGAAASI
-514 VPRASSSV
+514 VPKTSSAV

-532 ITIQGNADP
+532 INIQGNADP
-541 KAVHDAAYRAV
+541 QTVHDATYRAV

-569 YRQGGG
+569 YRQGGD

>member
-1 MAQTTDSLVI
+1 MAKTTDSLVI

-18 DVVKFFELMSE
+18 DVIKFFEVLSD

-36 FAQEAGAKLDALGE
+36 YAQSAGEKLDSIGD
-50 GSDGI
+50 STDGI
-55 KDVSSS
+55 NKASASIDEVS
-61 INEVGQN
+61 QN

-110 VFASIKSYAAPL
+110 VFAAIKSYAAPL

-133 NYIDEGAKLDDISKK
+133 NFLDEGAKLDDISKK

-263 IQSIGNGIAK
+263 IQNIGNQFAK
-273 FFLPY
+273 FFIPWV
-278 IEKAVTTFGEASA
+278 EKAVKVFGDASL
-291 FIGEHSQFIQ
+291 FIGEHSQFI
-301 LALKGI
+301 KI
-307 SIAAVLAFGPKS
+307 
-319 ALMMSG
+319 
-325 KLLGALTSPIGL
+325 ALTG
-337 LIAGVLLLAGA
+337 IA
-348 IDDLIVFTKGGPS
+348 T
-361 VFEDFL
+361 
-367 KSVGY
+367 
-372 TDDQI
+372 
-377 KGIRKSFQD
+377 
-386 AWQSISDLLD
+386 
-396 KLTPLKD
+396 
-403 MFLKAFGDAVV
+403 
-414 AAITAVVG
+414 
-422 FIGDLA
+422 
-428 KNIANL
+428 
-434 INTVP
+434 
-439 KMKEN
+439 
-444 FVKAGNEIKAVW
+444 
-456 DGIFNWFEEKF
+456 
-467 KIFTDWEMPD
+467 
-477 WVSKSA
+477 
-483 NVVGGWFGF
+483 
-492 GDDKKAP
+492 
-499 IKAPPGAQAGAAASM
+499 AAA
-514 VPRASSSV
+514 
-522 INAPMKTDVS
+522 
-532 ITIQGNADP
+532 
-541 KAVHDAAYRAV
+541 
-552 MEGQGDYE
+552 
-560 DMLQNAASG
+560 
-569 YRQGGG
+569 

>member
-1 MAQTTDSLVI
+1 MAQKTDSLVI

-105 SVAKR
+105 SMAKQ
-110 VFASIKSYAAPL
+110 VFSAIKSYAAPL

-263 IQSIGNGIAK
+263 IQSIGNEIAK

-278 IEKAVTTFGEASA
+278 IEKAVTTFGKASV

-386 AWQSISDLLD
+386 AWKSISDLLD
-396 KLTPLKD
+396 KLSPLKD
-403 MFLKAFGDAVV
+403 MFLQAFGDVVV
-414 AAITAVVG
+414 AAIAAVVG

-428 KNIANL
+428 KDIANL

-439 KMKEN
+439 KMKDN
-444 FVKAGNEIKAVW
+444 FIKASE
-456 DGIFNWFEEKF
+456 DIESACKRIFKWLEDKMKF
-467 KIFTDWEMPD
+467 FTDWKLPD
-477 WVSKSA
+477 WASKSIDT
-483 NVVGGWFGF
+483 VGGWFGF
-492 GDDKKAP
+492 GDDKKSP
-499 IKAPPGAQAGAAASM
+499 VTAPPGAQAGAAASI

-541 KAVHDAAYRAV
+541 KAVQDAAYRAV

>member
-1 MAQTTDSLVI
+1 MAKTTDSLVI

-18 DVVKFFELMSE
+18 DVIKFFEVLSD

-36 FAQEAGAKLDALGE
+36 YAQSAGEKLDSIG
-50 GSDGI
+50 GSTDGI
-55 KDVSSS
+55 NKASASFDDVS
-61 INEVGQN
+61 QN

-74 EVGKVGESGETAGK
+74 EVEKVGQSGETAGK

-110 VFASIKSYAAPL
+110 VFAAIKSYAAPL

-133 NYIDEGAKLDDISKK
+133 NFLDEGAKLDDISKK

-263 IQSIGNGIAK
+263 IQNIGNQFAK
-273 FFLPY
+273 FFIPWV
-278 IEKAVTTFGEASA
+278 EKAVKVFGDASL
-291 FIGEHSQFIQ
+291 FIGEHSQFIKI
-301 LALKGI
+301 ALTGI
-307 SIAAVLAFGPKS
+307 ATAAALAFGPKS
-319 ALMMSG
+319 ALMMAG
-325 KLLGALTSPIGL
+325 KLLSPIGL
-337 LIAGVLLLAGA
+337 VVAGVLLLAGA

-372 TDDQI
+372 TDKQI
-377 KGIRKSFQD
+377 QDVRQSFKD
-386 AWQSISDLLD
+386 AWKAVSDLLE
-396 KLTPLKD
+396 KLSPLKD
-403 MFLKAFGDAVV
+403 MFMEAFGEAVV
-414 AAITAVVG
+414 AVITTVVG

-428 KNIANL
+428 KDIANL

-456 DGIFNWFEEKF
+456 DGIFKWFDEKL
-467 KIFTDWEMPD
+467 KIFTDLEMPD

-483 NVVGGWFGF
+483 NVVGGWFGL

-514 VPRASSSV
+514 IPRASSSV

-541 KAVHDAAYRAV
+541 KAVQDAAYRAV